1 MIKFNKP
8 ELLNGTQLLQELN
21 AIGLTITSSPMVDE
35 NNEPSNVFLVT
46 FSNIGILN

>member
-1 MIKFNKP
+1 
-8 ELLNGTQLLQELN
+8 
-21 AIGLTITSSPMVDE
+21 MVDE